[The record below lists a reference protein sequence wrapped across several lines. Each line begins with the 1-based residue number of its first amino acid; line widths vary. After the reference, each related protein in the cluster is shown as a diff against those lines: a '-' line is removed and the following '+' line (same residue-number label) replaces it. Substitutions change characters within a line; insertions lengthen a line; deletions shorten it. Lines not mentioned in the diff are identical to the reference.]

1 MSQTAGEPLPL
12 HPDASPGCPSGGLS
26 TGVLEVAM
34 STEPSSSPSLVQKL
48 RDALSHGT
56 LLRAMVQGFMTV
68 AALTLLA
75 KAVSFFKDAAVA
87 HRFGVSDSLDA
98 FALAFGVHTFA
109 SSLLGGGL
117 PAAFLPAYA
126 KLKHRR
132 GALRAERLGVQTAA
146 IHFGTLSCAA
156 LMFWL
161 GGPWIVQFLGHGFP
175 AEKQALALQLLRS
188 LTPFLLCFGM
198 TTLLG
203 TWLQGNKLFA
213 VAAASPILT
222 PAAILLSIVIT
233 PPEAPVQV
241 LVWGTNAG
249 AFLHFSVLAFV
260 IARRCPINRPWLER
274 CVRLHEPSNRVVLA
288 SALPFLLASLVLG
301 SAPMVDQAM
310 AAQLASGSV
319 TVLSYSE
326 KICGI
331 ILALT
336 ASAAAE
342 AMFPFFADAVA
353 KRDWTGLKHQLRN
366 TIGSILAVAVPL
378 VAILCW
384 QAPLIVKILFERG
397 QFTPE
402 HTARVAEVLRCASL
416 QIPFYITSMLMSRVV
431 VSLQANWFTL
441 ATSITC
447 LVSNIVLNA
456 ILMRHLGVAGIAL
469 ATALVYVIS
478 CALLVTYLLKTIR
491 RLTAEDETARR
502 LPA

>member
-1 MSQTAGEPLPL
+1 MSQAAGEPLPL
-12 HPDASPGCPSGGLS
+12 PPDASPGRPLESESIAIEDAVVSAPARS
-26 TGVLEVAM
+26 T
-34 STEPSSSPSLVQKL
+34 SLVQKL
-48 RDALSHGT
+48 CDALSHGT
-56 LLRAMVQGFMTV
+56 ILRAMVQGFMTV

-117 PAAFLPAYA
+117 PSAFLPAYA
-126 KLKHRR
+126 KLKHER
-132 GALRAERLGVQTAA
+132 GRLRAERLGVQTAA
-146 IHFGTLSCAA
+146 LHFSILSCTA
-156 LMFWL
+156 LAFWL

-175 AEKQALALQLLRS
+175 AEKQALALHLLRG

-203 TWLQGNKLFA
+203 SWLQGNKLFA
-213 VAAASPILT
+213 VAAATPILT
-222 PAAILLSIVIT
+222 PAAILLGIMLT
-233 PPEAPVQV
+233 PRDAPVQV

-249 AFLHFSVLAFV
+249 AFLHFMVLLIV
-260 IARRCPINRPWLER
+260 LSRRFPISRQWLGR
-274 CVRLHEPSNRVVLA
+274 CVRLHEPANRQVLS
-288 SALPFLLASLVLG
+288 SALPFMLASLVLG

-336 ASAAAE
+336 ATAAAE
-342 AMFPFFADAVA
+342 TMFPFFADAVA
-353 KRDWTGLKHQLRN
+353 KRDWSGLKRQLRN
-366 TIGSILAVAVPL
+366 TIGSILAVALPL

-397 QFTPE
+397 EFTSE

-441 ATSITC
+441 ATAIIC
-447 LVSNIVLNA
+447 LVSNVVFNI

-469 ATALVYVIS
+469 STAIVYVIS
-478 CALLVTYLLKTIR
+478 CVLLVTYLLKTIR
-491 RLTAEDETARR
+491 RLSLEDETARGR
-502 LPA
+502 PA

>member
-1 MSQTAGEPLPL
+1 MSQAAGEPLPL
-12 HPDASPGCPSGGLS
+12 HPDASSGRPSGSVS
-26 TGVLEVAM
+26 TDIQVATT
-34 STEPSSSPSLVQKL
+34 SEPAGSASLVQKL

-87 HRFGVSDSLDA
+87 GRFGVSDSLDA
-98 FALAFGVHTFA
+98 FALAFGIHTFA

-132 GALRAERLGVQTAA
+132 GSLRAERLGVQTAMM
-146 IHFGTLSCAA
+146 HLGTLSCAV
-156 LMFWL
+156 LVFWV
-161 GGPWIVQFLGHGFP
+161 GGPWIIQFLGHGFP
-175 AEKQALALQLLRS
+175 AEKQALALDLLRS
-188 LTPFLLCFGM
+188 LTPFLICFGM
-198 TTLLG
+198 TTHLG
-203 TWLQGNKLFA
+203 SWLQGNKLFA
-213 VAAASPILT
+213 VAAATPILT
-222 PAAILLSIVIT
+222 PAAILLAIILT
-233 PPEAPVQV
+233 PHDAPVQV

-249 AFLHFSVLAFV
+249 ALLHFLVLCIV
-260 IARRCPINRPWLER
+260 ISRRCPLTWQWLGRCARLPEPANRT
-274 CVRLHEPSNRVVLA
+274 VLA

-301 SAPMVDQAM
+301 SAPIVDQAM

-353 KRDWTGLKHQLRN
+353 RRDWTGLKQQLRN

-397 QFTPE
+397 EFAPE

-416 QIPFYITSMLMSRVV
+416 QIPFYITSMLMSKVV

-441 ATSITC
+441 VTALTC
-447 LVSNIVLNA
+447 LASNIIFNA

-469 ATALVYVIS
+469 STAIVYVIS

-491 RLTAEDETARR
+491 QLSLEDETARR